1 MDRFEITS
9 LLERQNIRCRIT
21 EHPPAETID
30 EIDRFGLPDGG
41 FVVKNLFLRDDK
53 KRHYYLVVVKKD
65 KAVDLKGLRALLGSR
80 PLSFASEQDLS
91 RCLGLPKGAVTPLGI
106 LNDEERRVEAVIDEE
121 ILRFPV
127 VGVHPNEHTAT
138 LWLAPQD
145 LVTLIKQHG
154 NPVTVLNIQSGR
166 KNE

>member
-1 MDRFEITS
+1 
-9 LLERQNIRCRIT
+9 
-21 EHPPAETID
+21 
-30 EIDRFGLPDGG
+30 
-41 FVVKNLFLRDDK
+41 
-53 KRHYYLVVVKKD
+53 
-65 KAVDLKGLRALLGSR
+65 
-80 PLSFASEQDLS
+80 
-91 RCLGLPKGAVTPLGI
+91 
-106 LNDEERRVEAVIDEE
+106 VIDEE

-127 VGVHPNEHTAT
+127 VGVHPNENTAT

>member
-1 MDRFEITS
+1 MDRFELTS
-9 LLERQNIRCRIT
+9 YLDRQNIRYRIT
-21 EHPPAETID
+21 EHPPAETI
-30 EIDRFGLPDGG
+30 EAIDHFGLPDGG
-41 FVVKNLFLRDDK
+41 FIVKNLFLRDDK

-65 KAVDLKGLRALLGSR
+65 KTVDLKGLRALLGSR
-80 PLSFASEQDLS
+80 PLSFASEQDLF

-127 VGVHPNEHTAT
+127 VGVHPNENTAT